1 MTRIEESGIFYKVA
15 KAYKYQGRMEQKFE
29 TKMHTVLQQSNA
41 QRCVL
46 PVSFP
51 VYLLLWQ

>member
-1 MTRIEESGIFYKVA
+1 MTRIEELGIFYKVA